1 MLLVNIYELGYW
13 HFHLVRAPHQ
23 ISLLYLSLVLDALTR
38 LIILKSIIYRV
49 RDLRKGLFLLAV
61 AELLLLHFN
70 LVRNDHI
77 PIQVHRLDQDRHN
90 EFLYNALLLIVNS
103 YAHMGAFVDLV
114 A

>member
-49 RDLRKGLFLLAV
+49 RYLRKGLFLLAI
-61 AELLLLHFN
+61 AEFLLLHFN

-77 PIQVHRLDQDRHN
+77 AIQVHRLDQDRHN

-103 YAHMGAFVDLV
+103 HAHMGAFVDLV
-114 A
+114 P